1 MNIDHIKLYHY
12 PATRSTRVKWLLHEI
27 YGDSFEVEVLEL
39 YDGMQYEAE
48 FLRVNPNHNVPLLEL
63 TLSNGKVHYILESGA
78 MVSMLADINPQKKL
92 APPAT
97 EFSEERAN
105 YLQMLHF
112 ASSSWDMMLWQIRI
126 HKHVLP
132 DGEKDGRTAQRY
144 ENKIREEVEPQLLAR
159 LTQHDHICGPEF
171 SAVDCLVGH
180 NILWSKSY
188 GLCEDSVF
196 GDYLSRVS
204 KRPAFL
210 SAFSDAHKFDPIP
223 PQSGTL
229 SEKFTG

>member
-12 PATRSTRVKWLLHEI
+12 PATRSSRVKWLLHEI

-39 YDGMQYEAE
+39 YDGVQYEAD
-48 FLRVNPNHNVPLLEL
+48 FLRINPNHNVPLLEL
-63 TLSNGKVHYILESGA
+63 TLSNGKMHYMFESGA
-78 MVSMLADINPQKKL
+78 MVSLLADINPQKKL
-92 APPAT
+92 APPAAK
-97 EFSEERAN
+97 FSTERAD

-112 ASSSWDMMLWQIRI
+112 AASWWDMMLWQIRAN
-126 HKHVLP
+126 KHVLSEA
-132 DGEKDGRTAQRY
+132 EKDSKTVKRY
-144 ENKIREEVEPQLLAR
+144 MNKISEEVEPQLLAR
-159 LTQHDHICGPEF
+159 LAQHDHICGPNF

-188 GLCEDSVF
+188 GLCQDDLF

-210 SAFSDAHKFDPIP
+210 SAFADAHKFDPVP
-223 PQSGTL
+223 PETASLSG
-229 SEKFTG
+229 KFTG